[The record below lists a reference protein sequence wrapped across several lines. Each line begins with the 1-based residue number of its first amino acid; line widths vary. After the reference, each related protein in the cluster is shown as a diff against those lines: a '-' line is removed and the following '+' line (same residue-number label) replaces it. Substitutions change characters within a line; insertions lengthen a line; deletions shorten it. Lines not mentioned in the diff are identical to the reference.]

1 MGSQNKVLQA
11 SEVLAPDIEVVGEVV
26 TVSGGLGG
34 EYIKSSTSDL
44 AGAAGLD
51 ESGNVDDATTAGV
64 DKVRTSLHLL
74 ELSGG
79 DHVASLGEIGDVEG
93 DKVGLAQKL
102 LKSRDLAG
110 GTKSH
115 QGNDIV
121 VDDVH
126 THSLS
131 EDRQLRTN
139 VTVADNSQS
148 LASNLPALGADLVP
162 GTTVHL
168 VGSVAELTGKG
179 DDLGN
184 DKLSDTARV
193 GEGGVEDGDTILGGK
208 LEVDLVGTNTEAAD
222 DEEVCGLTEDLLGE
236 LCLGS
241 DTNDLDVAVGNNLS
255 AYVVGYVAHER
266 GAFVRSTMEGHRFVE
281 KKSRTM
287 AGYFANIPN
296 LLNELVLR
304 KRGLESLDLVAL
316 GLQNFLSS
324 DIDILEK

>member
-26 TVSGGLGG
+26 TVGGGLGG
-34 EYIKSSTSDL
+34 EHIKSSTSDL

-74 ELSGG
+74 ELSSG

-266 GAFVRSTMEGHRFVE
+266 GAPFRRE
-281 KKSRTM
+281 KKSND
-287 AGYFANIPN
+287 GGVF
-296 LLNELVLR
+296 R
-304 KRGLESLDLVAL
+304 KHTESS
-316 GLQNFLSS
+316 Q
-324 DIDILEK
+324 